1 MKNKLTEAE
10 NFLQLQKDKTLVRR
24 SLRNN
29 SEAFA
34 ELVAMNKKRVE
45 AVGRKFFN
53 EITDIEDFVQD
64 VFIKAYKNLSSF
76 KGKSLFSTWITRIAF
91 TTALNLKKSF
101 KITDSFEE
109 QEEVLPSYYDSP
121 ENEQIKSLTRAAIN
135 EAVQNLPENYAVC
148 IKMFFYL
155 DMNQEDISEMTG
167 IPLNTVK
174 SNIFRAKKILGQKL
188 GGLL

>member
-1 MKNKLTEAE
+1 MKNKITEAE
-10 NFLQLQKDKTLVRR
+10 ALLLLQKDRILVRR
-24 SLRNN
+24 ALRGNAD
-29 SEAFA
+29 AFST
-34 ELVAMNKKRVE
+34 LVANNKKRIE
-45 AVGRKFFN
+45 AVGRRFFYD
-53 EITDIEDFVQD
+53 ITDIEDFVQE

-91 TTALNLKKSF
+91 TTAINQKKSF
-101 KITDSFEE
+101 KITDSFDE
-109 QEEVLPSYYDSP
+109 QGDFLPSPYDNP
-121 ENEQIKSLTRAAIN
+121 ENEQIKALTKEAIN
-135 EAVQNLPENYAVC
+135 EAVQDLPENYAVC

-174 SNIFRAKKILGQKL
+174 SNIFRAKKILSEKL

>member
-1 MKNKLTEAE
+1 MKNKITEAE
-10 NFLQLQKDKTLVRR
+10 ALLLLQKDRILVRR
-24 SLRNN
+24 ALRGNAD
-29 SEAFA
+29 AFST
-34 ELVAMNKKRVE
+34 LVANNKKRIE
-45 AVGRKFFN
+45 AVGRRFFN
-53 EITDIEDFVQD
+53 DITDIEDFVQE

-91 TTALNLKKSF
+91 TTAINQKKSF
-101 KITDSFEE
+101 KITDSFDE
-109 QEEVLPSYYDSP
+109 QGDFLPSPYDNP
-121 ENEQIKSLTRAAIN
+121 ENEQIKALTKEAIN
-135 EAVQNLPENYAVC
+135 EAVQDLPENYAVC

-174 SNIFRAKKILGQKL
+174 SNIFRAKKILSEKL

>member
-1 MKNKLTEAE
+1 MKNKITQTEA
-10 NFLQLQKDKTLVRR
+10 FLNMQKDKLLVRQA
-24 SLRNN
+24 LHGN
-29 SEAFA
+29 A
-34 ELVAMNKKRVE
+34 ESFSHLVASNKKRVE
-45 AVGRKFFN
+45 AVGRRFFN
-53 EITDIEDFVQD
+53 DITDIEDFVQD
-64 VFIKAYKNLSSF
+64 VFIKAYNNLSSF

-91 TTALNLKKSF
+91 TTAINMKKSF

-109 QEEVLPSYYDSP
+109 QEDFIPSYYDTP
-121 ENEQIKSLTRAAIN
+121 ENEQIKHLTKAAIN

-155 DMNQEDISEMTG
+155 DMNQEDIAEMTG

-174 SNIFRAKKILGQKL
+174 SNIFRAKKILSQKL